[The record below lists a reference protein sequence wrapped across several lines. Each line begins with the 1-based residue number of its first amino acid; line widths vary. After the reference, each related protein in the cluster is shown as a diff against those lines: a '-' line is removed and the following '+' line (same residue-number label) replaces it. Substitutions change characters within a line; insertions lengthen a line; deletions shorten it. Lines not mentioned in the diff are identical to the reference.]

1 MEPASL
7 IDWIIRVSVFGLVLS
22 LWSAGALV
30 YARRR
35 GRRNRQVAQRLGLI
49 DGVSDAERVLHLWHE
64 GEEATTIVTDRA
76 PGRGWVGRLDQIRR
90 DAGLETAARL
100 VLLVPVAVVGVVGAV
115 AFVLIGT
122 WIPSLIAMAG
132 AAAVCWSYL
141 NFRIQRQS
149 ALFDRQL
156 IDALELASRSL
167 RAGHPVLAAFRVAAD
182 ETPPPVGRLFA
193 EICQQQE
200 LGASQ
205 EDALRSAAAKCRSTD
220 MTLLAASVIIQL
232 RSGGNLADMMERL
245 ALVIRDRI
253 RLSRRVRVLT
263 AQTQLSKRML
273 LGLPFAVFF
282 VLHVISAEYMEPL
295 YVTAAGQMLLGAAAG
310 GMLLGWWAMNRISV
324 LRY

>member
-1 MEPASL
+1 MEPANL
-7 IDWIIRVSVFGLVLS
+7 IDWIIRISVFGLALS
-22 LWSAGALV
+22 LWSAGVLL

-35 GRRNRQVAQRLGLI
+35 SRRNRRVAERLGLI
-49 DGVSDAERVLHLWHE
+49 DGGSDAERVLHLWHD
-64 GEEATTIVTDRA
+64 GRDATTIVPDHA
-76 PGRGWVGRLDQIRR
+76 PGRGWGGRLDQIRR
-90 DAGLETAARL
+90 DAGLEAAARS
-100 VLLVPVAVVGVVGAV
+100 VLLAPVAVVGIVGAV
-115 AFVLIGT
+115 TFMLVGT
-122 WIPSLIAMAG
+122 WIPSLLAMAG
-132 AAAVCWSYL
+132 AAAACWSYL
-141 NFRIQRQS
+141 SFRIHRQS
-149 ALFDRQL
+149 ALFDGQL
-156 IDALELASRSL
+156 IEALELASRSL

-182 ETPPPVGRLFA
+182 ETPPPVGQVFA

-220 MTLLAASVIIQL
+220 MTLLATSVVIQL

-245 ALVIRDRI
+245 ALVIRDRM

-273 LGLPFAVFF
+273 LGLPFVVFF
-282 VLHVISAEYMEPL
+282 VLQVISATYMEPL